1 MRQASRAV
9 RLVRLEKGGCDADGS
24 HRTGLCRNGNHGF
37 SGDDG
42 GDRLDDDGLMAGRAA
57 DLRIALPYAAVLLC
71 LAVPAGPAFAHLLW
85 SPSVHPCG
93 SAISAA
99 SLWAMPGRSIG
110 FSRIGT

>member
-1 MRQASRAV
+1 MRKAPRAV

-24 HRTGLCRNGNHGF
+24 RRTGLYRNGNHGF

-71 LAVPAGPAFAHLLW
+71 LAVTAWLAFAHLL
-85 SPSVHPCG
+85 
-93 SAISAA
+93 
-99 SLWAMPGRSIG
+99 
-110 FSRIGT
+110 